1 MATAR
6 STRRITVLLP
16 DDLVQYVD
24 RRAEEVHTSRSQVIR
39 LALLA
44 VKLSQDD
51 QSAAEGYEF
60 YAVEAAE
67 FASAS
72 AEVSSSA
79 WSISLDDDITA

>member
-24 RRAEEVHTSRSQVIR
+24 RRAEEMHTSRSQVIR
-39 LALLA
+39 MALLA
-44 VKLSQDD
+44 VKLSQEE

-72 AEVSSSA
+72 VEVSSAA
-79 WSISLDDDITA
+79 WSIFLDDDKTA